1 MTCPVITILL
11 FWTELPEEEP
21 NCAVRACRAIGPDR
35 VSVPKSE
42 TTRVVVMADKASE
55 PLTVTLPR
63 PAKAPCETIIVW
75 FVA

>member
-1 MTCPVITILL
+1 ML

-21 NCAVRACRAIGPDR
+21 NCAVWACRASGADR

-63 PAKAPCETIIVW
+63 PANAPCETSSDWV
-75 FVA
+75 VA